1 MKKFFI
7 YMLICLMFL
16 SASCFNNSIILPENI
31 SELYNY
37 RWVVVQNMSEPECY
51 TFSDNGKLEI
61 LGYSYEKYYKWSFS
75 NDKITIYFKNGSKS
89 YIPEIFDEKGIKYL
103 KLDNKK
109 FKGTKLKS

>member
-1 MKKFFI
+1 MKKIFI
-7 YMLICLMFL
+7 FMLIILMIL
-16 SASCFNNSIILPENI
+16 NTACFNKAIILPDKI

-37 RWVVVQNMSEPECY
+37 RWVVVQNWSEPECY

-61 LGYSYEKYYKWSFS
+61 LCYSYEKYYKWSFS
-75 NDKITIYFKNGSKS
+75 NEKITIYFKNGSKS